1 MIYEIKGQQPSD
13 PGQRNYQI
21 LKSPDKKHFYWNQK
35 KFSKLVPTDVIFVV
49 NKSGGEILYTELDA
63 EEIPTTY
70 KNSDDQTLFED
81 LGQSFQ
87 LTGEWENFVRLRI
100 IATISSPKDWKWK
113 TLGSSENTYLLGPH
127 VSEKSAA
134 NNLERA
140 SQLLD
145 LDQLPERGQDTLKL
159 CIDELKSIANVSN
172 TLSGPNKPSEC
183 DPADL
188 FEVLKKYSDE
198 NVVFHSTERGAAYS
212 ISESEPGKFQT
223 NRIDANEPVKIS
235 PDTYREKFASL
246 SEHNGSLPFSGFT
259 NTVAV
264 KNTLIQSRVLSLT
277 ADRQTVVDVTDIDHR
292 LQIFCEILEN
302 LKVAKTQDGPRLYKP
317 AMLACV
323 LDAINQGQLTENK
336 ISFDFIA
343 PRFIEK
349 MAELGET
356 VTETNAA
363 QPFYH
368 LTGDLIWF
376 HAVHNIHDLMD
387 GGKAGPAA
395 ARTKVKYA
403 LLKETYWELLQDWSA
418 LSKARK
424 TLEEKWFQSKNPISP
439 HPSENLPMLTPDF
452 LGQASK
458 AIRETGLIYNDNI
471 LRRFVVSVLTKPFV
485 LLTGTSGTGKTQLAL
500 KFAQWLV
507 GDDGYELI
515 PVGADWTDNRQV
527 LGHYNP
533 FEAKF
538 ISTRALDLILRAR
551 ESPDTP
557 FFLILDEM
565 NLSHVERY
573 FADFLSAMESGD
585 SISLHRNGNQVETTR
600 GTHVDEEVK
609 LPKNLFVIG
618 TVNIDETTYMF
629 SPKVLDRANVIEFA
643 LTKGDL
649 DDYLD
654 SSGSKLAEPSPAP
667 SSFCKSFVA
676 FHQQPRSRESLKTSL
691 SGDLATTQ
699 KILTDFFLLLE
710 GSGLEF
716 GFRTPSEFLRYCEI
730 DHNLTSDGAWNR
742 DLACDIQILQKI
754 LPKLHGSRR
763 RIESLLVGLASYSSD
778 GNLDHAQKYSTGQ
791 SSPSHFQ
798 LDQETPRFP
807 LSFAKLKK
815 MIGVVQRDQFVSF
828 IQ

>member
-1 MIYEIKGQQPSD
+1 MIYEIKGQQPSE

-70 KNSDDQTLFED
+70 RNSEDQTLFDD
-81 LGQSFQ
+81 LGHSFQ
-87 LTGEWENFVRLRI
+87 LAGKWENFVRLRI
-100 IATISSPKDWKWK
+100 IATISSPIDWKWK
-113 TLGSSENTYLLGPH
+113 TLGSSENTYLLGPN
-127 VSEKSAA
+127 VSKKSAV
-134 NNLERA
+134 NNIERA

-145 LDQLPERGQDTLKL
+145 LDQLPEPGQDTLKL
-159 CIDELKSIANVSN
+159 CIDELKSIANVNS
-172 TLSGPNKPSEC
+172 TLPIPDKPSEC

-212 ISESEPGKFQT
+212 ISEFEPGKFQT

-235 PDTYREKFASL
+235 QDIYREKFATL
-246 SEHNGSLPFSGFT
+246 SAHNGTLPFSDFT
-259 NTVAV
+259 NTVAI

-277 ADRQTVVDVTDIDHR
+277 ADRQTVVDVTDIDQR
-292 LQIFCEILEN
+292 LRVFCEILEN

-323 LDAINQGQLTENK
+323 LDAIDQGQLTENK

-349 MAELGET
+349 MAALGET
-356 VTETNAA
+356 VSETNAA

-376 HAVHNIHDLMD
+376 HAVHNTHDLMD
-387 GGKAGPAA
+387 GGKAGPSA
-395 ARTKVKYA
+395 ARTKVKFA
-403 LLKETYWELLQDWSA
+403 LLKETYWELLQDSSA
-418 LSKARK
+418 LRRARK
-424 TLEEKWFQSKNPISP
+424 TLEEQWFHSKKLISA
-439 HPSENLPMLTPDF
+439 HLSDNLSMINSDF
-452 LGQASK
+452 LKEASA
-458 AIRETGLIYNDNI
+458 AIRSSGLIYSEDL
-471 LRRFVVSVLTKPFV
+471 LRRCVVSLLAKPFV

-500 KFAQWLV
+500 KFSQWLV
-507 GDDGYELI
+507 GEDGYELV

-533 FEAKF
+533 FEEKF
-538 ISTRALDLILRAR
+538 VSTRVLDLILRAH
-551 ESPDTP
+551 ETPGAP

-585 SISLHRNGNQVETTR
+585 PISLHRNGPNVKTAAGEAVE
-600 GTHVDEEVK
+600 EEIRI
-609 LPKNLFVIG
+609 PKNLFAVG

-629 SPKVLDRANVIEFA
+629 SPKVLDRANVIEFS
-643 LTKGDL
+643 LTKTNL
-649 DDYLD
+649 TDYMNA
-654 SSGSKLAEPSPAP
+654 SGSGLSKPKRAP
-667 SSFCKSFVA
+667 EDRSSAFVS
-676 FHQQPRSRESLKTSL
+676 FHQKPRSKETLTTALGDDLSDTKTTIT
-691 SGDLATTQ
+691 DL
-699 KILTDFFLLLE
+699 FSLLE
-710 GSGLEF
+710 GSSMEF
-716 GFRTPSEFLRYCEI
+716 GFRTPSEFLKYCEI
-730 DHNLTSDGAWNR
+730 DHNLSDEGTWSRNTT
-742 DLACDIQILQKI
+742 CDIQILQKI

-763 RIESLLVGLASYSSD
+763 RIESLLVGLASYCTD
-778 GNLDHAQKYSTGQ
+778 VDLKQAEKYTTGK

-798 LDQETPRFP
+798 LDQKTPRFP
-807 LSFAKLKK
+807 ESFAKLRK
-815 MIGVVQRDQFVSF
+815 MIVVVQRDQFVSF